1 MGMIHYLTDVI
12 MPAFLSLYLQAVVS
26 ITRSDNRRL
35 ENREILSFLKLEKK
49 FIHNLIGTEIRSLIG
64 DVDDYF

>member
-12 MPAFLSLYLQAVVS
+12 MPAFLSLYLQVLYLS
-26 ITRSDNRRL
+26 RTDNRRL
-35 ENREILSFLKLEKK
+35 ENREILSFLKLKKK
-49 FIHNLIGTEIRSLIG
+49 FFHNLIGTEIRSLIG